1 MSEQPINIDAER
13 IATKDE
19 AVQLA
24 KASISENIGGE
35 IIVKATH
42 DEGEQYP
49 SKDGPKTVPG
59 GHVRIEVVDRSGDAI
74 PVVHA
79 DQPRQG

>member
-1 MSEQPINIDAER
+1 MSEQTINKDAER

-24 KASISENIGGE
+24 KASISEQIGGQ
-35 IIVKATH
+35 IVVKATH

-49 SKDGPKTVPG
+49 SKDGLATVPN
-59 GHVRIEVVDRSGDAI
+59 GHVRLEITDRPGNAI
-74 PVVHA
+74 PSVHA
-79 DQPRQG
+79 DQPKQG